1 MNIRTIVLV
10 ILGLVLV
17 SAIVLST
24 TALASILIL
33 GDFHWKRAVLA
44 AGLWLLASGCWFLAA
59 SLQQCIASAS
69 RDAHPA
75 AIIREANAMRRPSM
89 SRVRRLAHSRTD
101 LAADLFLR
109 SGGYFTRRRPASV
122 RLTECRAPEM
132 MNQSLLTA

>member
-44 AGLWLLASGCWFLAA
+44 AGLWLLASGCWFLVA

-75 AIIREANAMRRPSM
+75 AIIREANAVRRPSM
-89 SRVRRLAHSRTD
+89 SRVRRLAHSRID
-101 LAADLFLR
+101 FAADLR
-109 SGGYFTRRRPASV
+109 RGCYFNRWRPASV
-122 RLTECRAPEM
+122 RLT
-132 MNQSLLTA
+132 